1 MDIFMKLYTFSLIFL
16 LISCTNKK
24 NSEYKLQD
32 WPQSSNEMS
41 MGQVTGVD
49 ITSENQVV
57 VFHRANRIW
66 TDPMPAQ
73 NILLATIFVYD
84 ALSGDLIKYWGE
96 NEFIMPHGLSVDKED
111 NIWVTD
117 VGAHQIKKFSG
128 NGELL
133 LSIGKRGVS
142 GNDEITFDRPTDIG
156 FDKSGNFYVSDGYIN
171 SRIVKYSKDGVYL
184 KEWGTKGE
192 KPGEF
197 DLPHGITIDNNDN
210 IFVADRS
217 NSRIQVFDINGIFLY
232 EISGKEFGRP
242 YGSFAIGS
250 KLFII
255 DGGDQPSNTCSR
267 VVIFDLLNQNYI
279 GEFDASISLDNKNL
293 GHDIVASNDNMIF
306 VADAWSNTIRK
317 FKL

>member
-1 MDIFMKLYTFSLIFL
+1 MKLYTFSLIFL

-84 ALSGDLIKYWGE
+84 AISGDLIKYWGE

-197 DLPHGITIDNNDN
+197 DLPHGITIDNSDN

>member
-1 MDIFMKLYTFSLIFL
+1 MKLYTFSLIFL

-84 ALSGDLIKYWGE
+84 AISGDLIKYWGE

-111 NIWVTD
+111 NIWATD

>member
-1 MDIFMKLYTFSLIFL
+1 MKLYTFSLIFL

-84 ALSGDLIKYWGE
+84 AISGDLIKYWGE

>member
-1 MDIFMKLYTFSLIFL
+1 MKLYTFSLIFL

-32 WPQSSNEMS
+32 WPQSSNEIS

-84 ALSGDLIKYWGE
+84 AISGDLIKYWGE

-197 DLPHGITIDNNDN
+197 DLPHGITIDNSDN

>member
-1 MDIFMKLYTFSLIFL
+1 MKLYTFSFIFL

>member
-1 MDIFMKLYTFSLIFL
+1 MKLYTFSLIFL

-84 ALSGDLIKYWGE
+84 AISGDLIKYWGE

-197 DLPHGITIDNNDN
+197 DLPHGITIDNRDN

>member
-84 ALSGDLIKYWGE
+84 AISGDLIKYWGE

>member
-1 MDIFMKLYTFSLIFL
+1 MKLYTFSLIFL

>member
-1 MDIFMKLYTFSLIFL
+1 M
-16 LISCTNKK
+16 ISCTNKK